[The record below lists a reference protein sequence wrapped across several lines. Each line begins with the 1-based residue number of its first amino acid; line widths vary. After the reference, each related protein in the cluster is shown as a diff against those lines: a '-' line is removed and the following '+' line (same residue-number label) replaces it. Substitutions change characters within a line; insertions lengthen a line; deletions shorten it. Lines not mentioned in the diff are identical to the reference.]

1 MFDIASWVASYGAV
15 TTYLIL
21 TGIIF
26 AETGLFF
33 GFFLPGDT
41 ILFPAG
47 LLASQGYLDIFWVCG
62 LTFVAAV
69 AGNCVGYFFGK
80 HVGPRIFKKEDSI
93 FFHKDHIVRARNFY
107 NKHGGKTIILSRF
120 LPILR
125 TFAPIVAGVSG
136 MNFGLYMLY
145 TIIGAFF
152 WTIGVTV
159 AGYYLGRF
167 IPNIDLYIVP
177 IILLA
182 ITIPLLT
189 SVYELIKTPERRTRI
204 KNKILRRKPDMPDI
218 NY

>member
-1 MFDIASWVASYGAV
+1 MFDIATWVEGYGAI

-21 TGIIF
+21 SGIIF
-26 AETGLFF
+26 AETGLFI

-47 LLASQGYLDIFWVCG
+47 LLASQGYLNIFWVCG
-62 LTFVAAV
+62 LTFIAAV
-69 AGNCVGYFFGK
+69 VGNCVGYFFGK

-93 FFHKDHIVRARNFY
+93 FFHKDHILRARAFY

-136 MNFGLYMLY
+136 MSFSLYFIY
-145 TIIGAFF
+145 TVIGAIL
-152 WTIGVTV
+152 WTTGVSL
-159 AGYYLGRF
+159 AGFYFGKY
-167 IPNIDLYIVP
+167 IPNIDTYIVP

-189 SVYELIKTPERRTRI
+189 SAYELIKTPDRRNRI
-204 KNKILRRKPDMPDI
+204 KNKIFRRKPDI

>member
-1 MFDIASWVASYGAV
+1 MFDIAHWVQGYGAV

-21 TGIIF
+21 TGVIF
-26 AETGLFF
+26 AETGLFI

-41 ILFPAG
+41 LLFPAG

-69 AGNCVGYFFGK
+69 VGNCVGYFFGK

-93 FFHKDHIVRARNFY
+93 FFHKDHILRARSFY

-136 MNFGLYMLY
+136 MNFGLFTIY
-145 TIIGAFF
+145 TIIGAIF
-152 WTIGVTV
+152 WTIGVSL
-159 AGYYLGRF
+159 AGFYFGKY
-167 IPNIDLYIVP
+167 IPNIDTYIVP

-182 ITIPLLT
+182 IAVPLL
-189 SVYELIKTPERRTRI
+189 SSIYELVKSPDRRSRI
-204 KNKILRRKPDMPDI
+204 KNKIFKRKPDI